1 MPGSCCLTDCLFVC
15 LFVCLFFS
23 RLSLIV
29 HHKMYPAVT
38 PARASSRP
46 DALCSSFSS
55 SSPFSISSHLH
66 PDPHPVYIS
75 ISRPSELALPFVHN
89 VCPSVRLSVRRPA
102 SSAHLSPYVQYI
114 RVHIYRH
121 LSQSVSSAPRAPS
134 PLSVSLT
141 VALHAAT
148 YAARPPASLTPPDHD
163 HDIEFPAA
171 PVAYFLPF
179 LSTSFLFFSVFFLFD
194 LV

>member
-1 MPGSCCLTDCLFVC
+1 MPGSSLSVCLSVC
-15 LFVCLFFS
+15 LF

-29 HHKMYPAVT
+29 HHKMYPALT

-55 SSPFSISSHLH
+55 SSPFSISSHLR

-75 ISRPSELALPFVHN
+75 ISRPSSLALPFVHN
-89 VCPSVRLSVRRPA
+89 VRPSVCLCAAP
-102 SSAHLSPYVQYI
+102 
-114 RVHIYRH
+114 
-121 LSQSVSSAPRAPS
+121 PRARIYPHTYSTYEYIHTATYPNPNPS
-134 PLSVSLT
+134 PV
-141 VALHAAT
+141 LHAPHPHSLFHLPLRYMLLHTPPAC
-148 YAARPPASLTPPDHD
+148 PPASLTPPDHD

>member
-1 MPGSCCLTDCLFVC
+1 MPGSSLSVCLSVC
-15 LFVCLFFS
+15 LF

-29 HHKMYPAVT
+29 HHKMYPALT

-55 SSPFSISSHLH
+55 SSPFSISSHLR

-75 ISRPSELALPFVHN
+75 ISRPSSLALPFVHN
-89 VCPSVRLSVRRPA
+89 VRPFVRMSVRRPA

-114 RVHIYRH
+114 RVHTYRH
-121 LSQSVSSAPRAPS
+121 LSQSQSVSGAPRAPS

-148 YAARPPASLTPPDHD
+148 YPARLPARQPH
-163 HDIEFPAA
+163 A
-171 PVAYFLPF
+171 PR
-179 LSTSFLFFSVFFLFD
+179 S
-194 LV
+194 